1 MEDLGFSAEELAY
14 LNSMSSSSSK
24 PKDSAQSVILEEIP
38 SDLSSYP
45 SSVQEAYIKDREAE
59 THKQTMRNL
68 NKQAK
73 AKRPDLPKS
82 LSTKL
87 DRVQKTLKKLKT
99 ISKENSAQVYSE
111 LESLNLKQHVNEAAV
126 SLAECKMMT
135 KDIPGLIEVVS
146 I

>member
-24 PKDSAQSVILEEIP
+24 PKDSAQSVILEDLP

-45 SSVQEAYIKDREAE
+45 SSAQEAYIKDREAE
-59 THKQTMRNL
+59 THKQTMRHL

-99 ISKENSAQVYSE
+99 ISKDNSAQVYSE
-111 LESLNLKQHVNEAAV
+111 LETLNLKQHVNEAAV

-135 KDIPGLIEVVS
+135 KDIPGLIEVVA

>member
-24 PKDSAQSVILEEIP
+24 PKDSAECVILEEIP

-45 SSVQEAYIKDREAE
+45 SSVAEAYIKDREAE

-135 KDIPGLIEVVS
+135 KDIAGLIEVVS

>member
-24 PKDSAQSVILEEIP
+24 PKDAAHCVILEEIP

-99 ISKENSAQVYSE
+99 ISKENSTQIYSE
-111 LESLNLKQHVNEAAV
+111 LDSLNLKQHVNEAAAN
-126 SLAECKMMT
+126 LAECKMMT
-135 KDIPGLIEVVS
+135 KDIPGLIEVVP

>member
-24 PKDSAQSVILEEIP
+24 PKDSAQSVILEDLP

-59 THKQTMRNL
+59 THKQTMRHL

-99 ISKENSAQVYSE
+99 ISKDNSAQVYSE
-111 LESLNLKQHVNEAAV
+111 LETLNLKQHVNEAAV

-135 KDIPGLIEVVS
+135 KDIPGLIEVVA